1 MEEEMEGEVVK
12 GQTRR
17 GPVNHTKESGCYL
30 TVNKG
35 VPLEGI
41 KLKAKRARFSFRK
54 IGLTVGMKDGL
65 TSGVMKAKRLVRR
78 PNSLVRHCSQSSL

>member
-1 MEEEMEGEVVK
+1 MVK

-30 TVNKG
+30 TGNKG

-41 KLKAKRARFSFRK
+41 KLQAKMARFSFRK
-54 IGLTVGMKDGL
+54 ICLTVGMKDGL
-65 TSGVMKAKRLVRR
+65 NSSVMKAKTLVRK